1 MKKFLIIISICL
13 IFFTGC
19 GNKKEEKKDINEEE
33 IVSEEPAAPDPEEEK
48 YIDENN
54 TPIGLYLYNYNTNSL
69 ELVDEYRTT
78 FVFAQDIELF
88 QIYSSNEKEIVL
100 TEDYAN
106 AVHDAWIANSNY
118 QNLKIGFNIKYT
130 KTNGEEV
137 NFNLLD
143 YKFNCEE
150 LYFYLYDA
158 YANRF
163 NSWYSHIEEKDMHDD
178 TLFTTIK
185 VYGAVVDN
193 IASKVSL
200 TVFTYDGLDD
210 FDHDGNY
217 RGNSSYTMTICDVNK
232 TCD

>member
-1 MKKFLIIISICL
+1 MKKVLYILLVFILL
-13 IFFTGC
+13 TGC
-19 GNKKEEKKDINEEE
+19 GKETNKDIKEEKEEIVEEE
-33 IVSEEPAAPDPEEEK
+33 IIEEEEEK
-48 YIDENN
+48 YIDLNN

-88 QIYSSNEKEIVL
+88 QIYSSNEKEVVL
-100 TEDYAN
+100 TSDYAN
-106 AVHDAWIANSNY
+106 AVHDAWVSNPNY

-137 NFNLLD
+137 NFNLFD
-143 YKFNCEE
+143 YKFDCEE

-163 NSWYSHIEEKDMHDD
+163 NSWYSHIEEDDMHDD
-178 TLFTTIK
+178 TQFTTIK

-210 FDHDGNY
+210 FDEDGNY

-232 TCD
+232 TC